1 MVPTLITDLTDFIS
15 ARIACRKHV
24 LINFTISHEPNKLIN
39 GPIWGAKLFN
49 ASQVSGLFGDAER
62 QNQNLRS
69 RWGVP
74 MKRKYSELFGLLPKN
89 LQLKTQRP
97 TFHHNPPAH
106 QAVCAGPQQEMRYQR
121 PYGHTSALKTRICS
135 SSAFNQTIRRKPFQ
149 GYPKNPRGGAGFKP
163 RGRGA
168 PRGAGRGQYGGRGVR
183 GARGGQ

>member
-1 MVPTLITDLTDFIS
+1 MVVTQELHHLKAIVKSMVPTLITDLIDFIS
-15 ARIACRKHV
+15 ARRACRKHV

-89 LQLKTQRP
+89 LQLKTQETHLLTRRYVQV
-97 TFHHNPPAH
+97 HNK
-106 QAVCAGPQQEMRYQR
+106 R
-121 PYGHTSALKTRICS
+121 
-135 SSAFNQTIRRKPFQ
+135 
-149 GYPKNPRGGAGFKP
+149 
-163 RGRGA
+163 
-168 PRGAGRGQYGGRGVR
+168 
-183 GARGGQ
+183 